1 MAQPLKKKEIKK
13 FDIGAFKKKISSAP
27 VADKPMEWIIMPK
40 AFQDALHIPGI
51 PAGYMSGVRGW
62 SDTGKST
69 IKNCL
74 IAAAQKQGILPII
87 FETEGNFDFKYAID
101 CGMEATPVMG
111 VDEETGEEK
120 ITDYEGNFILFNN
133 AAICDYC
140 GDMDYSTGTK
150 KSTKRTVAV
159 IEDIAYI
166 INDLI
171 DKQEAGELPM
181 PLLFVWDSVGS
192 IGSWKSYT
200 SKAGNNMFD
209 AGALSVAFN
218 NIINA
223 RIPGSRSQNSQ
234 YTNTFFV
241 VNKIWLDSMNSVGGA
256 ASIENKGG
264 KSFFYAMRLLLH
276 VGGVAKAGT
285 KRLKATFKGNDYQYG
300 VVSKI
305 SIAKNQ
311 LPTPF
316 NVTYAGTICCVHNGL
331 CGEKELDN
339 YKKTYIPEI
348 MARMAEALGNEE
360 IKAADTSNVSF
371 EEEDNFDE

>member
-223 RIPGSRSQNSQ
+223 RIPGSRSQNSE

-331 CGEKELDN
+331 CSEKELDS
-339 YKKTYIPEI
+339 YKKTYIPEM

>member
-13 FDIGAFKKKISSAP
+13 FDISEFKKKISSAP

-69 IKNCL
+69 IKNSL

-101 CGMEATPVMG
+101 CGMEASPVMG

-120 ITDYEGNFILFNN
+120 VVDYEGNFILFNN

-223 RIPGSRSQNSQ
+223 RIPGSRSQSSQ

-285 KRLKATFKGNDYQYG
+285 KRLKATYKGNDYQYG

-331 CGEKELDN
+331 CGENELDA

-348 MARMAEALGNEE
+348 MTRMAEALGNEE
-360 IKAADTSNVSF
+360 IKTADTTNVSF
-371 EEEDNFDE
+371 EEEDNSDE

>member
-101 CGMEATPVMG
+101 CGMEATPVEG
-111 VDEETGEEK
+111 VDEETGEMK
-120 ITDYEGNFILFNN
+120 IVDYEGNFILFNN

-181 PLLFVWDSVGS
+181 PMLFVWDSVGS

-285 KRLKATFKGNDYQYG
+285 KRLKATYKGNDYQYG

-360 IKAADTSNVSF
+360 IKAADTTNVSF

>member
-101 CGMEATPVMG
+101 CGMEATPVSG
-111 VDEETGEEK
+111 VNEETGEET
-120 ITDYEGNFILFNN
+120 IVDYDGNFILFNN

-166 INDLI
+166 INDLL
-171 DKQEAGELPM
+171 DKQDAGELPM

-285 KRLKATFKGNDYQYG
+285 KRLKATYKGNDYQYG

>member
-1 MAQPLKKKEIKK
+1 MAQPLKKKEVKK

-150 KSTKRTVAV
+150 KSSKRTVAV

-223 RIPGSRSQNSQ
+223 RIPGSRSQNSE

>member
-13 FDIGAFKKKISSAP
+13 FDVNAFKKKIQSAP

-101 CGMEATPVMG
+101 CGMEASPIMG
-111 VDEETGEEK
+111 VDEETGEE
-120 ITDYEGNFILFNN
+120 IVSDYEGSFILFNN

-166 INDLI
+166 INDLL
-171 DKQEAGELPM
+171 DKQDSGELPM

-285 KRLKATFKGNDYQYG
+285 KKLKATFKGNEYQYG

-331 CGEKELDN
+331 CGEKELDV
-339 YKKTYIPEI
+339 YKKEYIPEI
-348 MARMAEALGNEE
+348 MSRMAEALGNESL
-360 IKAADTSNVSF
+360 KSADTASVSF
-371 EEEDNFDE
+371 EEEENFDE

>member
-13 FDIGAFKKKISSAP
+13 FDVNEFKKKISSAP

-111 VDEETGEEK
+111 VDEETGEEA
-120 ITDYEGNFILFNN
+120 IVDYEGSFILFNN

-285 KRLKATFKGNDYQYG
+285 KRLKATYKGNDYQYG

-331 CGEKELDN
+331 CGEKELDS

>member
-13 FDIGAFKKKISSAP
+13 FDIGEFKKKLSNAP

-74 IAAAQKQGILPII
+74 IAAAQKQGILPVI

-101 CGMEATPVMG
+101 CGMEATPVEG
-111 VDEETGEEK
+111 VDEETGEMK
-120 ITDYEGNFILFNN
+120 IVDYEGNFILFNN
-133 AAICDYC
+133 AGICEYC

-285 KRLKATFKGNDYQYG
+285 KRLKATYKGNEYQYG
-300 VVSKI
+300 IISKI

-331 CGEKELDN
+331 CSEDKLDA
-339 YKKTYIPEI
+339 YKKENIPQI
-348 MARMAEALGNEE
+348 MERMAETLGKEE
-360 IKAADTSNVSF
+360 LKSVVAENVSF
-371 EEEDNFDE
+371 EEEENLDE

>member
-13 FDIGAFKKKISSAP
+13 FDVNAFKKKIQSAP

-101 CGMEATPVMG
+101 CGMEASPIMG
-111 VDEETGEEK
+111 VDEETGEE
-120 ITDYEGNFILFNN
+120 IVSDYEGSFILFNN

-166 INDLI
+166 INDLL
-171 DKQEAGELPM
+171 DKQDSGELPM

-285 KRLKATFKGNDYQYG
+285 KKLKATFKGNEYQYG

-331 CGEKELDN
+331 CGEKELDA
-339 YKKTYIPEI
+339 YKKEYIPEI
-348 MARMAEALGNEE
+348 MSRMAEALGNESL
-360 IKAADTSNVSF
+360 KSADTASVSF
-371 EEEDNFDE
+371 EEEENFDE

>member
-13 FDIGAFKKKISSAP
+13 FDIGEFKKKLSNAP

-101 CGMEATPVMG
+101 CGMEATPIEG
-111 VDEETGEEK
+111 VDEETGEVK
-120 ITDYEGNFILFNN
+120 IVDYEGNFILFNN
-133 AAICDYC
+133 AGICEYC

-192 IGSWKSYT
+192 IDCWKSYQ
-200 SKAGNNMFD
+200 SKVGNPMFN

-223 RIPGSRSQNSQ
+223 RIPGSRSQDSP

-241 VNKIWLDSMNSVGGA
+241 VNKIWNDSMNSVGGA

-264 KSFFYAMRLLLH
+264 RSFGYAIRLLIH
-276 VGGVAKAGT
+276 IGGVAKAAT
-285 KRLKATFKGNDYQYG
+285 KRLKATYKGNEYQYG
-300 VVSKI
+300 IVSKL

-316 NVTYAGTICCVHNGL
+316 NVTYTGTVCCVHNGL
-331 CGEKELDN
+331 CNEKDLDA
-339 YKKTYIPEI
+339 YKKENIPEI
-348 MARMAEALGNEE
+348 MSRMADALGKEE
-360 IKAADTSNVSF
+360 IKTASIDSVSF
-371 EEEDNFDE
+371 EEEDNVED

>member
-13 FDIGAFKKKISSAP
+13 FDVNAFKKKISSAP
-27 VADKPMEWIIMPK
+27 VADKPMEWILMPK

-120 ITDYEGNFILFNN
+120 IVDYDGSFILFNN

-234 YTNTFFV
+234 YTNTLFV

-285 KRLKATFKGNDYQYG
+285 KRLKATYKGNEYQYG

-331 CGEKELDN
+331 CGEKELDA
-339 YKKTYIPEI
+339 YKKEYIPEI
-348 MARMAEALGNEE
+348 MARMADALGKQE
-360 IKAADTSNVSF
+360 IKGEDIENVSF

>member
-74 IAAAQKQGILPII
+74 IASAQKQGILPII

-101 CGMEATPVMG
+101 CGMEATPVNG
-111 VDEETGEEK
+111 VNEETGEET
-120 ITDYEGNFILFNN
+120 IVDYDGNFILFNN

-166 INDLI
+166 INDLL
-171 DKQEAGELPM
+171 DKQDAGELPM

-285 KRLKATFKGNDYQYG
+285 KRLKATYKGNDYQYG

-360 IKAADTSNVSF
+360 IKAADTTNVSF

>member
-101 CGMEATPVMG
+101 CGMEATPVNG
-111 VDEETGEEK
+111 VNEETGEET
-120 ITDYEGNFILFNN
+120 IVDYDGNFILFNN

-150 KSTKRTVAV
+150 KTTKRTVAV

-166 INDLI
+166 INDLL
-171 DKQEAGELPM
+171 DKQDAGELPM

-285 KRLKATFKGNDYQYG
+285 KRLKATYKGNDYQYG

-360 IKAADTSNVSF
+360 IKAADTINVSF

>member
-13 FDIGAFKKKISSAP
+13 FDIKDFKKKIVSAP

-40 AFQDALHIPGI
+40 AYQEALHLPGI

-101 CGMEATPVMG
+101 CGMEAEPIMG
-111 VDEETGEEK
+111 VDEETGEE
-120 ITDYEGNFILFNN
+120 IVTDYEGNFILFNN

-166 INDLI
+166 INDLL
-171 DKQEAGELPM
+171 DKQDSGELPM

-223 RIPGSRSQNSQ
+223 RIPGSRSQNSP
-234 YTNTFFV
+234 YTNTLFV

-285 KRLKATFKGNDYQYG
+285 KRLKATYKGNDYQYG

-331 CGEKELDN
+331 CGEKELDA
-339 YKKTYIPEI
+339 YKKEHIPEI
-348 MARMAEALGNEE
+348 MARMADALGNEDL
-360 IKAADTSNVSF
+360 KKADTTSVSF
-371 EEEDNFDE
+371 EEDDNFDE

>member
-13 FDIGAFKKKISSAP
+13 FDIGEFKKKLSNAP

-101 CGMEATPVMG
+101 CGMEATPIEG
-111 VDEETGEEK
+111 VDEETGEVK
-120 ITDYEGNFILFNN
+120 IVDYEGNFILFNN
-133 AAICDYC
+133 AGICEYC

-285 KRLKATFKGNDYQYG
+285 KRLKATYKGNEYQYG
-300 VVSKI
+300 ITSKI

-331 CGEKELDN
+331 CSEDNLDV
-339 YKKTYIPEI
+339 YKKENIPQI
-348 MARMAEALGNEE
+348 MERMAETLGKEE
-360 IKAADTSNVSF
+360 LKSVVAENVSF
-371 EEEDNFDE
+371 EEEENLDE

>member
-101 CGMEATPVMG
+101 CGMEATPVEG
-111 VDEETGEEK
+111 VDEETGEMK
-120 ITDYEGNFILFNN
+120 IVDYEGNFILFNN

-223 RIPGSRSQNSQ
+223 RIPGSRSQNSE

-285 KRLKATFKGNDYQYG
+285 KRLKATYKGNDYQYG

-360 IKAADTSNVSF
+360 IKAADTENVSF

>member
-13 FDIGAFKKKISSAP
+13 FDVNAFKKKISSTP
-27 VADKPMEWIIMPK
+27 VADKPMEWILMPK

-101 CGMEATPVMG
+101 CGMEATPVPG
-111 VDEETGEEK
+111 VDEETGEET
-120 ITDYEGNFILFNN
+120 IVDYEGSFILFNN

-285 KRLKATFKGNDYQYG
+285 KRLKATYKGNEYQYG

-331 CGEKELDN
+331 CGEKELDA
-339 YKKTYIPEI
+339 YKKEYIPEI
-348 MARMAEALGNEE
+348 MSRMAEALGKQE
-360 IKAADTSNVSF
+360 IKGGDVDSVSF

>member
-1 MAQPLKKKEIKK
+1 
-13 FDIGAFKKKISSAP
+13 
-27 VADKPMEWIIMPK
+27 MPK

-101 CGMEATPVMG
+101 CGMEATPIEG
-111 VDEETGEEK
+111 VDEETGEVK
-120 ITDYEGNFILFNN
+120 IVDYEGNFILFNN
-133 AAICDYC
+133 AGICEYC

-192 IGSWKSYT
+192 IDCWKSYQ
-200 SKAGNNMFD
+200 SKVGNPMFN

-223 RIPGSRSQNSQ
+223 RIPGSRSQDSP

-241 VNKIWLDSMNSVGGA
+241 VNKIWNDSMNSVGGA

-285 KRLKATFKGNDYQYG
+285 KRLKATYKGNEYQYG
-300 VVSKI
+300 ITSKI

-331 CGEKELDN
+331 CSEDNLDA
-339 YKKTYIPEI
+339 YKKENIPQI
-348 MARMAEALGNEE
+348 MERMAESLGKEE
-360 IKAADTSNVSF
+360 LKSVVAENVSF
-371 EEEDNFDE
+371 EEEENLDE

>member
-13 FDIGAFKKKISSAP
+13 FDIGEFKKKLSNAP

-101 CGMEATPVMG
+101 CGMEATPIEG
-111 VDEETGEEK
+111 VDEETGEVK
-120 ITDYEGNFILFNN
+120 IVDYEGNFILFNN
-133 AAICDYC
+133 AGICEYC

-171 DKQEAGELPM
+171 DKQESGELPM

-192 IGSWKSYT
+192 IDCWKSYQ
-200 SKAGNNMFD
+200 SKVGNPMFN

-223 RIPGSRSQNSQ
+223 RIPGSRSQDSP

-241 VNKIWLDSMNSVGGA
+241 VNKIWNDSMNSVGGA

-264 KSFFYAMRLLLH
+264 RSFGYAIRLLIH
-276 VGGVAKAGT
+276 IGGVAKAAT
-285 KRLKATFKGNDYQYG
+285 KRLKATYKGNEYQYG
-300 VVSKI
+300 IVSKL

-316 NVTYAGTICCVHNGL
+316 NVTYTGTVCCVHNGL
-331 CGEKELDN
+331 CNEKDLDA
-339 YKKTYIPEI
+339 YKKENIPEI
-348 MARMAEALGNEE
+348 MSRMADALGKEE
-360 IKAADTSNVSF
+360 IKTASIDSVSF
-371 EEEDNFDE
+371 EEEDNVED

>member
-101 CGMEATPVMG
+101 CGMEATPVNG
-111 VDEETGEEK
+111 VNEETGEET
-120 ITDYEGNFILFNN
+120 IVDYDGNFILFNN

-166 INDLI
+166 INDLL
-171 DKQEAGELPM
+171 DKQDAGELPM

-285 KRLKATFKGNDYQYG
+285 KRLKATYKGNDYQYG

>member
-13 FDIGAFKKKISSAP
+13 FDIGEFKKKISSAP

-101 CGMEATPVMG
+101 CGMEATPVEG
-111 VDEETGEEK
+111 VDEETGEVK
-120 ITDYEGNFILFNN
+120 IVDYEGSFILFNN

-285 KRLKATFKGNDYQYG
+285 KRLKATYKGNDYQYG

-360 IKAADTSNVSF
+360 IKAADTTNVSF

>member
-120 ITDYEGNFILFNN
+120 VTDYEGNFILFNN

-223 RIPGSRSQNSQ
+223 RIPGSRSQNSE

>member
-223 RIPGSRSQNSQ
+223 RIPGSRSQNSE

>member
-13 FDIGAFKKKISSAP
+13 FDIKDFKKKIVSAP

-40 AFQDALHIPGI
+40 AFQDSLHLPGI

-101 CGMEATPVMG
+101 CGMEAEPVMG
-111 VDEETGEEK
+111 VDEETGEEVVN
-120 ITDYEGNFILFNN
+120 DYEGNFILFNN
-133 AAICDYC
+133 AAICEYC

-150 KSTKRTVAV
+150 KSTKRSVAV

-166 INDLI
+166 MNDLL
-171 DKQEAGELPM
+171 DKQDAGELPV

-192 IGSWKSYT
+192 IGSWKSYQ

-218 NIINA
+218 NLINA
-223 RIPGSRSQNSQ
+223 RIPGSRSQNSP

-285 KRLKATFKGNDYQYG
+285 KKLKATFKGNEYQYG

-331 CGEKELDN
+331 CGEKELDA
-339 YKKTYIPEI
+339 YKKEYIPEI
-348 MARMAEALGNEE
+348 MARMAEALGNEDL
-360 IKAADTSNVSF
+360 KKADTTGVTF
-371 EEEDNFDE
+371 EEEENFDE

>member
-101 CGMEATPVMG
+101 CGMEATPVEG
-111 VDEETGEEK
+111 VDEETGEMK
-120 ITDYEGNFILFNN
+120 IVDYEGNFILFNN

-166 INDLI
+166 INDLL
-171 DKQEAGELPM
+171 DKQDAGELPM

-264 KSFFYAMRLLLH
+264 KSFFYAMRLLIH

-285 KRLKATFKGNDYQYG
+285 KRLKATYKGNDYQYG

-339 YKKTYIPEI
+339 YKKAYIPEI
-348 MARMAEALGNEE
+348 MARMADALGNEE

>member
-1 MAQPLKKKEIKK
+1 MAQPLKKKEVKK
-13 FDIGAFKKKISSAP
+13 FDVSAFKKKISSAP
-27 VADKPMEWIIMPK
+27 VADKPMEWILMPK

-101 CGMEATPVMG
+101 CGMEATPIEG
-111 VDEETGEEK
+111 VDEETGEMK
-120 ITDYEGNFILFNN
+120 IVDYDGNFILFNN

-223 RIPGSRSQNSQ
+223 RIPGSRSQNAP

-285 KRLKATFKGNDYQYG
+285 KRLKATYKGNEYQYG

-331 CGEKELDN
+331 CGEKELDA
-339 YKKTYIPEI
+339 YKKEYIPEI

-360 IKAADTSNVSF
+360 IKAGDATSVSF
-371 EEEDNFDE
+371 EEEDNLDE

>member
-13 FDIGAFKKKISSAP
+13 FDIGEFKKKLSNAP

-101 CGMEATPVMG
+101 CGMEASPIEG
-111 VDEETGEEK
+111 VDEETGEVK
-120 ITDYEGNFILFNN
+120 IIDYEGNFILFNN
-133 AAICDYC
+133 AGICEYC

-241 VNKIWLDSMNSVGGA
+241 VSKIWLDSMNSVGGA

-285 KRLKATFKGNDYQYG
+285 KRLKATYKGNEYQYG
-300 VVSKI
+300 ITSKI

-331 CGEKELDN
+331 CSEDNLDA
-339 YKKTYIPEI
+339 YKKENIPQI
-348 MARMAEALGNEE
+348 MERMAETLGKEE
-360 IKAADTSNVSF
+360 LKSVVAENVSF
-371 EEEDNFDE
+371 EEEENLDE

>member
-13 FDIGAFKKKISSAP
+13 FDIGEFKKKITSTP

-101 CGMEATPVMG
+101 CGMEATPVIG

-223 RIPGSRSQNSQ
+223 RIPGSRSQNSE

>member
-101 CGMEATPVMG
+101 CGMEATPVEG
-111 VDEETGEEK
+111 VDEETGEMK
-120 ITDYEGNFILFNN
+120 IVDYEGNFILFNN

-285 KRLKATFKGNDYQYG
+285 KRLKATYKGNDYQYG

-360 IKAADTSNVSF
+360 IKAADTANVSF

>member
-51 PAGYMSGVRGW
+51 PAGYRSGVRGW
-62 SDTGKST
+62 SYTGKST

-101 CGMEATPVMG
+101 CGMEATPVEG
-111 VDEETGEEK
+111 VDEETGEMK
-120 ITDYEGNFILFNN
+120 IVDYEGNFILFNN

-285 KRLKATFKGNDYQYG
+285 KRLKATYKGNDYQYG

-360 IKAADTSNVSF
+360 IKAADTANVSF

>member
-40 AFQDALHIPGI
+40 AFQDALHLPGI

-101 CGMEATPVMG
+101 CGMEATPVNG
-111 VDEETGEEK
+111 VDEETGEE
-120 ITDYEGNFILFNN
+120 TVVDYEGNFILFNN

-264 KSFFYAMRLLLH
+264 KSFFYAMRLLIH

-285 KRLKATFKGNDYQYG
+285 KRLKATYKGNDYQYG

-339 YKKTYIPEI
+339 YKKAYIPEI
-348 MARMAEALGNEE
+348 MARMADALGNEE

>member
-101 CGMEATPVMG
+101 CGMEATPVNG
-111 VDEETGEEK
+111 VNEETGEET
-120 ITDYEGNFILFNN
+120 IVDYDGNFILFNN

-166 INDLI
+166 INDLL
-171 DKQEAGELPM
+171 DKQDAGELPM

-285 KRLKATFKGNDYQYG
+285 KRLKATYKGNDYQYG

-360 IKAADTSNVSF
+360 IKAADTANVSF

>member
-40 AFQDALHIPGI
+40 AFQDALHLPGI

-101 CGMEATPVMG
+101 CGMEATPVNG
-111 VDEETGEEK
+111 VDEETGEE
-120 ITDYEGNFILFNN
+120 TVVDYEGNFILFNN

-150 KSTKRTVAV
+150 KSAKRTVAV

-264 KSFFYAMRLLLH
+264 KSFFYAMRLLIH

-285 KRLKATFKGNDYQYG
+285 KRLKATYKGNDYQYG

-331 CGEKELDN
+331 CGEKELDA
-339 YKKTYIPEI
+339 YKKAYIPEI
-348 MARMAEALGNEE
+348 MARMADALGKDE
-360 IKAADTSNVSF
+360 IKTADVTNVSF

>member
-13 FDIGAFKKKISSAP
+13 FDIKNFKKKIVSAP

-40 AFQDALHIPGI
+40 AYQEALHLPGI

-101 CGMEATPVMG
+101 CGMEAEPIMG
-111 VDEETGEEK
+111 VDEETGEE
-120 ITDYEGNFILFNN
+120 IVTDYEGNFILFNN

-166 INDLI
+166 INDLL
-171 DKQEAGELPM
+171 DKQDSGELPM

-223 RIPGSRSQNSQ
+223 RIPGSRSQNSP
-234 YTNTFFV
+234 YTNTLFV

-285 KRLKATFKGNDYQYG
+285 KRLKATYKGNDYQYG

-331 CGEKELDN
+331 CGEKELDA
-339 YKKTYIPEI
+339 YKKEHIPEI
-348 MARMAEALGNEE
+348 MARMADALGNEDL
-360 IKAADTSNVSF
+360 KKADTTSVSF
-371 EEEDNFDE
+371 EEDDNFDE

>member
-51 PAGYMSGVRGW
+51 PVGYMSGVRGW

-101 CGMEATPVMG
+101 CGMEATPVEG

-120 ITDYEGNFILFNN
+120 IVDYEGNFILFNN

-285 KRLKATFKGNDYQYG
+285 KRLKATYKGNDYQYG

-348 MARMAEALGNEE
+348 MARMAEALGNDE
-360 IKAADTSNVSF
+360 IKAADTTNVSF